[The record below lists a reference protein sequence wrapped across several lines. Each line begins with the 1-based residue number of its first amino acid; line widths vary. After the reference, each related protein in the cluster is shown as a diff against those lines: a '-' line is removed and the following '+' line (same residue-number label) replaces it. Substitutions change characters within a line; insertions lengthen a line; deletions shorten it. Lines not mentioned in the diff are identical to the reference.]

1 MSIEN
6 RLMRAIHARLVGDG
20 ELMALL
26 GAVGVRDRVLP
37 RMALPALIYGEID
50 SRDHSTATEE
60 GTEHLLM
67 LEVWAPGEGRRLAQ
81 EIAAL
86 VRACLHGADLA
97 LGEGA
102 HLVSLFYTGSISR
115 SDVKTKLHVVAITF
129 RAVTEVPA

>member
-6 RLMRAIHARLVGDG
+6 RLLRAIHARLTGDG
-20 ELMALL
+20 DLMALL
-26 GAVGVRDRVLP
+26 GPDGVRDRVLP

-60 GTEHLLM
+60 GAEHLLV
-67 LEVWAPGEGRRLAQ
+67 LQVWAPGDGRRLAQ
-81 EIAAL
+81 EIAA
-86 VRACLHGADLA
+86 RARDALHLADLP

-102 HLVSLFYTGSISR
+102 HLVSLFHTGSISR